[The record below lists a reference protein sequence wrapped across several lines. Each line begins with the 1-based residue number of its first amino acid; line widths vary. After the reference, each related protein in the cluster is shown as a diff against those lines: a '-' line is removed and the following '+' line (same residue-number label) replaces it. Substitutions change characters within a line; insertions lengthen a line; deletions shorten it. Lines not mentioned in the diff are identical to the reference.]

1 MTTNHYQIQKN
12 TIKNY
17 YENVEKKC
25 LIQLKQIHH
34 NDIVCNQLCQIPGIR
49 FAAVINKRGRKIS
62 GGFSTKVIP
71 FEKDEQKLEMLF
83 MEISL
88 DFSMRSEFNNSLG
101 SIQSIVSY
109 RDKTTIITIPYN
121 KNLIL
126 LSVEPEFTPSKVI
139 QIVQDK
145 FCFEK
150 ESNCKESRV

>member
-1 MTTNHYQIQKN
+1 M
-12 TIKNY
+12 
-17 YENVEKKC
+17 
-25 LIQLKQIHH
+25 QLKQIHH
-34 NDIVCNQLCQIPGIR
+34 SDIVCNQLRQIPGIR
-49 FAAVINKRGRKIS
+49 FVAIINKRGRKIS
-62 GGFSTKVIP
+62 GGFSPKITP

-101 SIQSIVSY
+101 EIQAIVSF
-109 RDKTTIITIPYN
+109 RDKTTIITIPYED
-121 KNLIL
+121 NLIL

-150 ESNCKESRV
+150 ESICKESGV